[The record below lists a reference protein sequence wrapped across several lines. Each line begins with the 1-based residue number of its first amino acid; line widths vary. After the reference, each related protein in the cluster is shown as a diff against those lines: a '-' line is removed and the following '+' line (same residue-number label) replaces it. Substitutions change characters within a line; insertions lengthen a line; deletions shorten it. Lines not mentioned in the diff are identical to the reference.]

1 MTHYFSEES
10 SVETVNARMGGD
22 INPRMAEVMA
32 SLVKHLHA
40 FAKEVHLTQAEWDI
54 GVDFLTK
61 TGQICSGERQE
72 FILLSDVLG
81 LSMLV
86 DAINNRRPL
95 GATENTVFGPFHV
108 ADAPIRAMGDNISLD
123 GKGEP
128 CLFEGKVL
136 DLHGT
141 PIEGACVDVWSD
153 NADGFYDVQQPG
165 IQPRWNNRGR
175 FFTGKDGAYAFRGIK
190 PTSYPIPDD
199 GPVGKMLGH
208 MGRHPFRPAH
218 MHFLV
223 TAPGFQKLVTHT
235 FVGDD
240 AYLESDAVFGVK
252 KSLVAPF
259 ERLEGADTLWRSPF
273 DFVLT
278 PA

>member
-1 MTHYFSEES
+1 
-10 SVETVNARMGGD
+10 
-22 INPRMAEVMA
+22 
-32 SLVKHLHA
+32 
-40 FAKEVHLTQAEWDI
+40 
-54 GVDFLTK
+54 
-61 TGQICSGERQE
+61 
-72 FILLSDVLG
+72 
-81 LSMLV
+81 
-86 DAINNRRPL
+86 
-95 GATENTVFGPFHV
+95 
-108 ADAPIRAMGDNISLD
+108 
-123 GKGEP
+123 
-128 CLFEGKVL
+128 
-136 DLHGT
+136 
-141 PIEGACVDVWSD
+141 
-153 NADGFYDVQQPG
+153 
-165 IQPRWNNRGR
+165 
-175 FFTGKDGAYAFRGIK
+175 
-190 PTSYPIPDD
+190 
-199 GPVGKMLGH
+199 MLGH